1 MKILL
6 DTNVI
11 MTYLTGRE
19 DKYINES
26 QIIMNKCIQK
36 QLDGFVA
43 FHSLSILWFLW
54 RGYSLEQRFQ
64 WLKFICDSL
73 TIAYADNDMLKKA
86 IGDRKFT
93 DFEDNLQD
101 CCAQTVNADYI
112 ITANVKDFKDRSKV
126 PAIPPDDF
134 ISLILENNM
143 KNTSASFEVHENASS
158 LPYGTPRFKIY
169 LQEDLDKHTWIA
181 FSSDIPGVFMDDKNY
196 DSLIARVL
204 DIAPCYLKHTKKLKD
219 YHLDFFKIAPY
230 KQLHI

>member
-11 MTYLTGRE
+11 MTFFTGRE
-19 DKYINES
+19 DKYTNES
-26 QIIMNKCIQK
+26 RIIMNKCNQK
-36 QLDGFVA
+36 HLEGFVA
-43 FHSLSILWFLW
+43 FHSLSILWYLW
-54 RGYSLEQRFQ
+54 RRYPLEQRFQ
-64 WLKFICDSL
+64 WLKLICDSL
-73 TIAYADNDMLKKA
+73 IIAYADNDMLKKA

-101 CCAQTVNADYI
+101 CCAQAVNADYI
-112 ITANVKDFKDRSKV
+112 ITANIKDFEDRSKV
-126 PAIPPDDF
+126 PAITPDDF
-134 ISLILENNM
+134 IHKLKGLEM
-143 KNTSASFEVHENASS
+143 KNNSSSFEVHENASA

-169 LQEDLDKHTWIA
+169 LQEDLDKHSWIA

-196 DSLIARVL
+196 DSLISRVL

-219 YHLDFFKIAPY
+219 YYIDFFKIAPY